1 MAIRIAYLMYAAA
14 ICALLLLVTIRSAS
28 VFVTAAAG
36 AVLALW
42 FVSLVVLFFRRR
54 WAYWGC
60 LAAFVPIAAV
70 LISQSIR
77 RIAFVL
83 EHGGMDCP
91 TCDASPLAFFLG
103 WATELVILL
112 PGLAFCWWLWR
123 SMRRESAA
131 T

>member
-1 MAIRIAYLMYAAA
+1 MAIRITYLLYAAA
-14 ICALLLLVTIRSAS
+14 ICAQLLLVAIRSTSA
-28 VFVTAAAG
+28 FVTATAG
-36 AVLALW
+36 GVLALW
-42 FVSLVVLFFRRR
+42 FISLVVLFFRRR